1 MKQRIS
7 QFLHRLEALFAVK
20 FAAVFTVGA
29 EEAKHANP
37 GKAGNGLYVQA
48 MGTEQGG
55 GTDKSAGRV
64 ARLFVDGQ
72 ARWGIRFSK

>member
-37 GKAGNGLYVQA
+37 DKAGNGLYVQA

-55 GTDKSAGRV
+55 TDKSAGRV
-64 ARLFVDGQ
+64 ARLFFDGQ